1 MKGVFKFFIVKNNSG
16 FIRTILALS
25 QAVID
30 TALYWLSFYVIITLW
45 LSGKYPGVFNFE
57 VRAFFTGT
65 MLAVFYFNSLYG
77 FKNWI
82 VWDELKAILKSATLI
97 ILMIVLYLYSQKFDM
112 SRFTLTAGIL
122 IFVPLCLIARYV
134 FRRIFFALG
143 ILTTNVIIL
152 GAGRT
157 GEIFAETISEHPFTT
172 CKIIGFL
179 DDDQSKQGKL
189 ISGFPVLGRLDEFER
204 IYSEYQIDEA
214 AVAISTASRSL
225 LTHILDMVEFH
236 VKQVHYIPDMYML
249 TTFSASIRD
258 VDGMPVI
265 SASQGLLNPLNR
277 FIKSIIDYTGA
288 IIALII
294 FSPVMLWA
302 AWRIKREDGGPAL
315 FIQDRVGWNVKH
327 FKVYKFR
334 TMYTDADKRTEELFK
349 DPEILADYQKGIKL
363 KHDPRLTKIGAILR
377 RTSIDELPQI
387 FNVLKGEMSLVG
399 PRPLIQRDV
408 DFAYGDY
415 IARKIYTVKPGM
427 TGFWQV
433 SGRSDV
439 DTDIRREMNLY
450 YIRNWSLWFDIVIL
464 IRTAYAV
471 ISKKGAY

>member
-1 MKGVFKFFIVKNNSG
+1 
-16 FIRTILALS
+16 
-25 QAVID
+25 
-30 TALYWLSFYVIITLW
+30 
-45 LSGKYPGVFNFE
+45 
-57 VRAFFTGT
+57 
-65 MLAVFYFNSLYG
+65 MLAVFYFNSLYD
-77 FKNWI
+77 FRNWI
-82 VWDELKAILKSATLI
+82 VWDELKAILKSAALI
-97 ILMIVLYLYSQKFDM
+97 LLVLILYLYSQKFSM
-112 SRFTLTAGIL
+112 SRFILASGIL
-122 IFVPLCLIARYV
+122 IFVPLCLIARYA
-134 FRRIFFALG
+134 FRRIFFSLG
-143 ILTTNVIIL
+143 ILTTNIIIL

-157 GEIFAETISEHPFTT
+157 GEIFAETINEHPFTA
-172 CKIIGFL
+172 CHIVGFL
-179 DDDQSKQGKL
+179 DDDESKQGKL
-189 ISGFPVLGRLDEFER
+189 IAGIPVLGRLDEFER
-204 IYSEYQIDEA
+204 IYNEYHIDEA

-277 FIKSIIDYTGA
+277 FIKSIIDYIGA

-294 FSPVMLWA
+294 FSPIMLWA

-315 FIQDRVGWNVKH
+315 FIQDRVGWKVKH

-349 DPEILADYQKGIKL
+349 DPAILADYQKGIKL
-363 KHDPRLTKIGAILR
+363 KHDPRLTKIGAFLR
-377 RTSIDELPQI
+377 KTSIDELPQI

-399 PRPLIQRDV
+399 PRPLIQKDV

-415 IARKIYTVKPGM
+415 IAKKIYTVKPGM

-450 YIRNWSLWFDIVIL
+450 YIRNWSLWLDIVIL
-464 IRTAYAV
+464 MRTAYAV

>member
-1 MKGVFKFFIVKNNSG
+1 MKNHSSFIKS
-16 FIRTILALS
+16 ILALS

-30 TALYWLSFYVIITLW
+30 TALYWLSFSVIITLW
-45 LSGKYPGVFNFE
+45 LSGRYAGAFNFE

-65 MLAVFYFNSLYG
+65 MLAVFYFNSLYD
-77 FKNWI
+77 FRNWI
-82 VWDELKAILKSATLI
+82 VWDELKAILKSSALI
-97 ILMIVLYLYSQKFDM
+97 LLVIVLYLYSQKFSM
-112 SRFTLTAGIL
+112 SRFILTAGIL
-122 IFVPLCLIARYV
+122 IFVPLCLFARYA
-134 FRRIFFALG
+134 FRRIFFSLG
-143 ILTTNVIIL
+143 ILTTNIIIL

-157 GEIFAETISEHPFTT
+157 GEIFAETINEHPFTA
-172 CKIIGFL
+172 CHIVGFL
-179 DDDQSKQGKL
+179 DDDESKHGKL
-189 ISGFPVLGRLDEFER
+189 IAGIPVLGRLDEFER
-204 IYSEYQIDEA
+204 IYNEHHIDEA

-277 FIKSIIDYTGA
+277 FIKSIIDYIGA

-315 FIQDRVGWNVKH
+315 FVQDRVGWKVKH

-349 DPEILADYQKGIKL
+349 DPAILADYQKGIKL
-363 KHDPRLTKIGAILR
+363 KHDPRLTKIGALLR
-377 RTSIDELPQI
+377 KTSIDELPQI

-399 PRPLIQRDV
+399 PRPLIQKDV

-415 IARKIYTVKPGM
+415 IAKKIYTVKPGM

-450 YIRNWSLWFDIVIL
+450 YIRNWSLWLDIVIL

>member
-1 MKGVFKFFIVKNNSG
+1 MCAKNYHGFNSSFIK
-16 FIRTILALS
+16 TLLAFS

-30 TALYWLSFYVIITLW
+30 TGIYWFSFLILIKLW
-45 LSGKYPGVFNFE
+45 FLGKHFSVFNFE
-57 VRAFFTGT
+57 TGAFFTGT
-65 MLAVFYFNSLYG
+65 MLAVFYFNSLYE
-77 FKNWI
+77 FRNWI
-82 VWDELKAILKSATLI
+82 IWDELKAILKSAALI
-97 ILMIVLYLYSQKFDM
+97 LLVIVLYLYSQKFDV
-112 SRFTLTAGIL
+112 SRFILAAGII
-122 IFVPLCLIARYV
+122 IFVPLCLIARYA

-143 ILTTNVIIL
+143 LLSTNIIIL

-157 GEIFAETISEHPFTT
+157 GEIFAEKILEHPFAL
-172 CKIIGFL
+172 CKITGFL
-179 DDDQSKQGKL
+179 DDDEQKQGKL
-189 ISGFPVLGRLDEFER
+189 IAGFPVLGRLDEFGR

-214 AVAISTASRSL
+214 VVAISTASRNL

-258 VDGMPVI
+258 IDGMPVI

-277 FIKSIIDYTGA
+277 FIKSVIDYAGA
-288 IIALII
+288 LVALIL
-294 FSPVMLWA
+294 FSPVMIWA

-315 FIQDRVGWNVKH
+315 FIQDRVGWKVKH

-349 DPEILADYQKGIKL
+349 DPEILADYKKGIKL
-363 KHDPRLTKIGAILR
+363 KHDPRLTKIGKLLR
-377 RTSIDELPQI
+377 KTSIDELPQI
-387 FNVLKGEMSLVG
+387 FNVLRGEMSLVG
-399 PRPLIQRDV
+399 PRPLMQSDV

-415 IARKIYTVKPGM
+415 VAKKIYTVKPGM

-450 YIRNWSLWFDIVIL
+450 YIRNWSLWLDIVIL

>member
-1 MKGVFKFFIVKNNSG
+1 MNNNLGFTRTLLVFFQ
-16 FIRTILALS
+16 AL
-25 QAVID
+25 ID
-30 TALYWLSFYVIITLW
+30 TALYWLSFFIIITFW
-45 LSGKYPGVFNFE
+45 LSGKYPGAFGFE
-57 VRAFFTGT
+57 NRAFFTGT
-65 MLAVFYFNSLYG
+65 MLAVFYFNSLYS
-77 FKNWI
+77 FRNCI
-82 VWDELKAILKSATLI
+82 LWDELKAILKSAALI
-97 ILMIVLYLYSQKFDM
+97 LLVIVLYLYSQRFNM
-112 SRFTLTAGIL
+112 SRFILAAGIL
-122 IFVPLCLIARYV
+122 IFVPLCLIARYA

-143 ILTTNVIIL
+143 ILSTNIIIL

-157 GEIFAETISEHPFTT
+157 GEIFAEKIIEHPFTA
-172 CKIIGFL
+172 CKIVGFL
-179 DDDQSKQGKL
+179 DDDETKQGK
-189 ISGFPVLGRLDEFER
+189 IIAGFPVLGRLDEFER
-204 IYSEYQIDEA
+204 IFCEYQIDEA

-277 FIKSIIDYTGA
+277 FIKCVIDYAGA
-288 IIALII
+288 VTALII
-294 FSPVMLWA
+294 FSPVMIWA
-302 AWRIKREDGGPAL
+302 AWRIKREDGGPVL
-315 FIQDRVGWNVKH
+315 FIQDRVGWKVGH

-349 DPEILADYQKGIKL
+349 DPNILADYQKGIKL

-377 RTSIDELPQI
+377 KTSIDELPQI

-399 PRPLIQRDV
+399 PRPLTQRDV
-408 DFAYGDY
+408 DFVYGDY
-415 IARKIYTVKPGM
+415 VARKIYTVKPGM

-439 DTDIRREMNLY
+439 DTDIRKEMNLY
-450 YIRNWSLWFDIVIL
+450 YIRNWSLWLDIVIL
-464 IRTAYAV
+464 IRTVYAV
-471 ISKKGAY
+471 ISRKGAY